1 MWFNILFAAC
11 STCYH
16 PPCSELLN
24 NNNSTCP
31 ADQDGDEDSNVKA
44 IVSPLVCIPPYT
56 LSPLQT
62 IQRFQNGCCCAQEH
76 VNQARNLGQ
85 LEITFMIRVIS
96 CDEPILFQALSQ

>member
-44 IVSPLVCIPPYT
+44 IVSPLVCIPLLY
-56 LSPLQT
+56 PL
-62 IQRFQNGCCCAQEH
+62 
-76 VNQARNLGQ
+76 
-85 LEITFMIRVIS
+85 
-96 CDEPILFQALSQ
+96 PIADHT